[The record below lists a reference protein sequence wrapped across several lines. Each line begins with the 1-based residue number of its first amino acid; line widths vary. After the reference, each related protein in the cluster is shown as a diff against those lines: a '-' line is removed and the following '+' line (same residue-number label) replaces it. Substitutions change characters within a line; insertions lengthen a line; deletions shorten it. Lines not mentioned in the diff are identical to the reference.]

1 MIFQIEDDVDKEL
14 KMNFYQKERTR
25 PNRYFNKLNFF
36 ILGCIAATAIGLNSK
51 SVNSSILC
59 NEILESLAK
68 NMSIVMNTVL
78 DLMEQPQKP
87 PVKTILLEL
96 S

>member
-1 MIFQIEDDVDKEL
+1 
-14 KMNFYQKERTR
+14 MNVHQKERTR

-59 NEILESLAK
+59 NEILESFAK